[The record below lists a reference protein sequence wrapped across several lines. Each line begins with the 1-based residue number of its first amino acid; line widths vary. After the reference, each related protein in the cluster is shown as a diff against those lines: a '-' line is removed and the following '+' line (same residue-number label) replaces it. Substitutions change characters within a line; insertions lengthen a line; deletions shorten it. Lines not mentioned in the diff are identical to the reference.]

1 MPRKLPPSSRSD
13 ELARQLEAKA
23 RELTEMP
30 IAKDP
35 SDIQDTDAVFALLK
49 ELCPEFIGQ
58 ALEEN
63 RLKDLM
69 RLTEY
74 LREKLNTC
82 AQAAHWLQNSDSKIQ
97 ELELAK
103 SSLQDLIRRVG
114 MNIDSEQM
122 KNFEGK
128 PGELIECH
136 LPPVVAHELY
146 WAAYPLIVNQGLR
159 ELKGEK
165 NELPIPPTDLN
176 HDRFFG
182 RVEGHTP
189 GDLLV
194 VQGDGSLKKLTRVPD
209 PRKEP
214 VFPVTP
220 GKSVTDLVRQMDIA
234 VRQEVVRQGHVVERL
249 SLHPSQDSKT
259 IGVDLQLVDKT
270 KPFDNKAMRDVI
282 DRQLSSTDR
291 NASPR
296 DILQMA
302 QALYKDGHI
311 STKGLMNAAGID
323 EADDMGKLMAAS
335 FTKEMK
341 QIEKKNA
348 QAIDVQ
354 EAKDKGTVMREA
366 LEKAKAPPFL
376 DDFKFPQGVKY

>member
-30 IAKDP
+30 IAKEP

-122 KNFEGK
+122 KDFEGK

-159 ELKGEK
+159 ELKGEAK
-165 NELPIPPTDLN
+165 KELPIPPENLN

-182 RVEGHTP
+182 RVEGHKP
-189 GDLLV
+189 GDILV
-194 VQGDGSLKKLTRVPD
+194 AQPDGSLKKLDSKPSRSSQEVVK
-209 PRKEP
+209 R
-214 VFPVTP
+214 
-220 GKSVTDLVRQMDIA
+220 MDIA
-234 VRQEVVRQGHVVERL
+234 IRQEVLRQGHRVENL
-249 SLHPSQDSKT
+249 NLHPHLDGRT
-259 IGVDLQLVDKT
+259 IGVDLSVEDKN
-270 KPFDNKAMRDVI
+270 KPFDNKAMRTVI
-282 DRQLSSTDR
+282 DREISSWSTDPEQ
-291 NASPR
+291 SPR
-296 DILQMA
+296 DKLLMLQHLSA
-302 QALYKDGHI
+302 SGQI
-311 STKGLMNAAGID
+311 SD
-323 EADDMGKLMAAS
+323 EAL
-335 FTKEMK
+335 
-341 QIEKKNA
+341 
-348 QAIDVQ
+348 
-354 EAKDKGTVMREA
+354 MREA
-366 LEKAKAPPFL
+366 GLGPDMADAMGKAMASSYVDEMDKLALQQRQALDHQKKQMKKQDAQRALEAAKAL
-376 DDFKFPQGVKY
+376 TFPQGHKY